1 MPSRLLAI
9 AAFLIAV
16 GFGLVMTFTGDDTA
30 KKGYIIAI
38 VEVSD
43 QAKYGEYMK
52 LSPSVIEHFGGR
64 FVARAGNT
72 KVLEGAPVTGRV
84 VIVEFPSFERAEQF
98 YNSPEYQAARK
109 LREGAATAQFILIEG
124 S

>member
-1 MPSRLLAI
+1 MPKQLLVI
-9 AAFLIAV
+9 AAFLISL
-16 GFGLVMTFTGDDTA
+16 GFGLVMTLASNDSDR
-30 KKGYIIAI
+30 KGYIIGI
-38 VEVSD
+38 INVTD

-52 LSPSVIEHFGGR
+52 VSPAVIEKMGGH

-72 KVLEGAPVTGRV
+72 KVLEGLPVTGRV

-98 YNSPEYQAARK
+98 YNSPEYQSIKK
-109 LREGAATAQFILIEG
+109 LRDGAANVQFILIEG

>member
-9 AAFLIAV
+9 AAFLLSV
-16 GFGLVMTFTGDDTA
+16 GFALAMTLGQDDTT

-38 VEVSD
+38 VNVSD

-109 LREGAATAQFILIEG
+109 LREGAAAAQFILIEG